1 MDALLACFAGL
12 ETLYAAGLIK
22 VARSSTQRL
31 AVILAHILHLVT
43 TRRRAGRVRSYVYSS
58 NRFRLWA
65 LVRGPSVQ
73 LFGCTAD

>member
-31 AVILAHILHLVT
+31 AVTLAHILHL
-43 TRRRAGRVRSYVYSS
+43 TRKR
-58 NRFRLWA
+58 
-65 LVRGPSVQ
+65 
-73 LFGCTAD
+73 

>member
-31 AVILAHILHLVT
+31 AVTLAHILHLVT
-43 TRRRAGRVRSYVYSS
+43 TRRRARAYSCS
-58 NRFRLWA
+58 A
-65 LVRGPSVQ
+65 VQ
-73 LFGCTAD
+73 LTKVV